1 MVIMAVVLWR
11 MGVQQETGR
20 AKLLALAPPRLKP
33 LKVTILPVPTSAVS
47 KVAAL
52 PGPATNV
59 TPVGLPFNPV
69 KVAAV
74 VPSKVLSAP
83 PGITSMLW
91 VSVAPPVKVK
101 RGKKSV
107 GAA

>member
-1 MVIMAVVLWR
+1 MIFAVVLCT
-11 MGVQQETGR
+11 MGAQQETGR
-20 AKLLALAPPRLKP
+20 AKAAAFGPARLKP
-33 LKVTILPVPTSAVS
+33 LKVTVLLVPTSAVS

-59 TPVGLPFNPV
+59 TPAGAPFNPM

-74 VPSKVLSAP
+74 LPSKVLSAP
-83 PGITSMLW
+83 PGNTSMLC
-91 VSVAPPVKVK
+91 VNVAPPVKVN